1 MNGQTGS
8 YFHLS
13 LIEREGFLIM
23 HSDKGQFDLNTWTR
37 PSCATWLISL
47 ITPTNTPPF
56 GTLEANSNLHNVL
69 QIISMH
75 GTSIQSLAQ
84 QWTQPAHSTSLPRTH
99 TPRTRIHANVTSMDT
114 IAISWRRSQLW
125 YTPLAD
131 FFSKSNAYI
140 RLSLP
145 MHKPTINDSYSEER
159 LEDEIPWHHPAWCNK
174 YISILLFFLTPRSFG
189 HTPPENPESGEK
201 AAPHDPLPSR

>member
-1 MNGQTGS
+1 MTN
-8 YFHLS
+8 
-13 LIEREGFLIM
+13 FLH
-23 HSDKGQFDLNTWTR
+23 HSNQHSTSRDLR
-37 PSCATWLISL
+37 
-47 ITPTNTPPF
+47 
-56 GTLEANSNLHNVL
+56 EANSNLHNVL
-69 QIISMH
+69 QVISMQ
-75 GTSIQSLAQ
+75 GISIQSLGQ
-84 QWTQPAHSTSLPRTH
+84 QWTQPAHSASLSPPWTRT
-99 TPRTRIHANVTSMDT
+99 HANVTSMDT
-114 IAISWRRSQLW
+114 IAISWRRSQLR

-174 YISILLFFLTPRSFG
+174 YISILLFFLTPHSFG

-201 AAPHDPLPSR
+201 VAPHDRLPSR